1 MNEEIDRLIGSFR
14 LLVDECLGN
23 LDEDSL
29 TEIKNKTAVLI
40 EQEMFWM
47 KEDNSERFV
56 YELKKFL
63 TWLVNYVEM
72 KDNEFWGEDCD
83 DVGLI

>member
-1 MNEEIDRLIGSFR
+1 LIGSFR